1 MVQVARQHPPLPE
14 SDVLEAK
21 AQHLA
26 AAQPAQHHGVD
37 HARSR
42 WVPSA
47 STRAFTSAGLRT
59 RGKVVWRH

>member
-37 HARSR
+37 HDAVALGAQRIDEDVHLGRAEDRGR
-42 WVPSA
+42 W
-47 STRAFTSAGLRT
+47 
-59 RGKVVWRH
+59 